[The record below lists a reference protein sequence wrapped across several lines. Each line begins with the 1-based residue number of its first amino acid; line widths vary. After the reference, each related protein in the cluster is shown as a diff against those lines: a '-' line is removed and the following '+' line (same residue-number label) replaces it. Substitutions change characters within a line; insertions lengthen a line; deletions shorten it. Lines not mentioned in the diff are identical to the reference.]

1 MRRLVPMLLLGLLAG
16 CESFQEGD
24 LGGQTSPGGRSE
36 LTRATFDW
44 VGRTFGDEPAPTVPP
59 RPAMASAPAV
69 AVPPPMPSAAPPAAA
84 RPAVP
89 AAPVPPPPVQGG
101 SDYDATLGV
110 YRPLALEG
118 QSFAQYEMGRMY
130 ENGQSV
136 PRDLATARV
145 WYRRAAAQNDPNA
158 VAALARL
165 DSGQAALPAPSGRP
179 ALALVSPA
187 GPAEPPPQ
195 PVIAAPMVATPEM
208 SAAPAAPPPDSGR
221 IVPPPPA
228 PPMLARAPT
237 VLEPIRPPE
246 SYADGI
252 AAFNARD
259 YAAAA
264 HIWEPLARDGDPNSQ
279 TRMGYLSEHGLGV
292 AQDSAKAAE
301 WYRLAAE
308 QDDPAGAFNLGV
320 LYRKGQGVP
329 HDDLAARR
337 WYERAARNG
346 HPIAPRVLALMNE
359 AGLGLE
365 PGAAMPAPTAN

>member
-1 MRRLVPMLLLGLLAG
+1 MRRLVPLVLLGLLAG

-24 LGGQTSPGGRSE
+24 LGGQTAPGGRSE

-44 VGRTFGDEPAPTVPP
+44 VGRTFGSEPAPTVPP
-59 RPAMASAPAV
+59 APAV
-69 AVPPPMPSAAPPAAA
+69 APVA
-84 RPAVP
+84 AVP
-89 AAPVPPPPVQGG
+89 ASTPPSPAPRPAIAAAPAPRPVQGG

-118 QSFAQYEMGRMY
+118 QAFAQYEMGRLY
-130 ENGQSV
+130 ENGQGV

-179 ALALVSPA
+179 ALALVSPTGPA
-187 GPAEPPPQ
+187 PALAPAEPPPQ
-195 PVIAAPMVATPEM
+195 PVITAPLGAMQGPA
-208 SAAPAAPPPDSGR
+208 AAPAAAPPDGER

-292 AQDSAKAAE
+292 TQDSAKAAE

-320 LYRKGQGVP
+320 LYRKGLGVP

-346 HPIAPRVLALMNE
+346 HPVAPRVLALMNE

-365 PGAAMPAPTAN
+365 PGTPKPPAAN